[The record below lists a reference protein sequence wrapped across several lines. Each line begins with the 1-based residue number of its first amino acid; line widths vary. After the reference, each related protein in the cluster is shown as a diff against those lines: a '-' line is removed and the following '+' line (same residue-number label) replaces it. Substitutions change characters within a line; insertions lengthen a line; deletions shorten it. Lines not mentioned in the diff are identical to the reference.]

1 MLHFNLL
8 LFFASLF
15 FCISLDRELL
25 GEVMNGKGG
34 RSPFQILKVIRTKI
48 YPEVKHVVLFGW
60 VGTDLRTDIT
70 ALLK

>member
-1 MLHFNLL
+1 
-8 LFFASLF
+8 
-15 FCISLDRELL
+15 
-25 GEVMNGKGG
+25 MNGKGG